1 MSLVNDDKKSE
12 ELYNVNIHSLKTTDV
27 DAVSNPNSALSNEP
41 APIKFFVVIVAIVA
55 AFGGLLF
62 GFDIGGSGGTFVM
75 DGFRAQFGWPM
86 DGENPEWVSQ
96 QQGWISSLFS
106 LGALCGA
113 LPSGTLADLIG
124 RKKLLMLNCVIFT
137 IGVSIQA
144 ASFNIE
150 MLYAGRFIGG
160 FAIGSLSMVVT
171 MYQSEMAPERIRG
184 ILVTM
189 QQLCITFGIVLA
201 AAANVGLRHV
211 EWGWR
216 VSYGGNVVLSVAMF
230 IMLIFLDESPRWLVQ
245 KGKHN
250 EARKALLRIRQK
262 EEVEFELAAIMKTC
276 EEENE
281 IGSAIMKTCEEENE
295 IGSGKW
301 LDLFRKDNNMAYRT
315 FLGCGS
321 QFLQQICGINAIM
334 FFAPDIISTFFGAEQ
349 AIYGNLGIQVANFLA
364 TFITIV
370 LIERMGRVSLL
381 QIGAVGMAVGT
392 LLVCILS
399 SPALDYQNDQTT
411 GVFIIVFCTI
421 YVIFFAFSWGPV
433 VWVLCSEIYPQN
445 LRGKGMSLS
454 TTTNWAFATVIGK
467 ITPIMY
473 RPENLDLWGT
483 FLFFS
488 CWCVILFIFSSTMI
502 PETAGV
508 PLENMDNI
516 FDSFKVG
523 LRRPQLKPNNNNN

>member
-1 MSLVNDDKKSE
+1 MSLTNNEKKSE
-12 ELYNVNIHSLKTTDV
+12 DLYNINIHTVETTDV
-27 DAVSNPNSALSNEP
+27 DVVNSNSKARLSQEP

-144 ASFNIE
+144 ASYNIE

-171 MYQSEMAPERIRG
+171 MYQSEMAPDRIRG

-230 IMLIFLDESPRWLVQ
+230 IMLIFLDESPRWLIQ
-245 KGKHN
+245 KGKHD
-250 EARKALLRIRQK
+250 EARKALLRIRQE
-262 EEVEFELAAIMKTC
+262 EEVEFEIQAIIKTC
-276 EEENE
+276 Q
-281 IGSAIMKTCEEENE
+281 EENE
-295 IGSGKW
+295 IGSGNW
-301 LDLFRKDNNMAYRT
+301 IDLFRKDNNMAFRT

-334 FFAPDIISTFFGAEQ
+334 FFAPDIISTFFGSEQ

-381 QIGAVGMAVGT
+381 QIGAVGMTIGT

-399 SPALDYQNDQTT
+399 SPVLDYQNDQTT
-411 GVFIIVFCTI
+411 GIFIIIFCTI

-488 CWCVILFIFSSTMI
+488 CWCVVLFIFSSTMV

-508 PLENMDNI
+508 QLENMDNI
-516 FDSFKVG
+516 FDDFKVG
-523 LRRPQLKPNNNNN
+523 LRKPQLKPKKNINNGASA